1 MFHFCIPQTPFLLLL
16 HIINECTNN
25 ETHLH
30 QIHLGCCLKFLGC
43 YGNGASFHNA
53 SNLFKLSYGTALNF
67 VRKAIS
73 AILQLKEHVIKWP
86 DCSERLMIGKGYK
99 DEYMFPNC
107 IGVIDIT
114 IFPLAF
120 KPIQNRENY
129 FTRKLSLHCKCSRKN
144 ISNMI

>member
-86 DCSERLMIGKGYK
+86 DCSEWVMIGKGYK
-99 DEYMFPNC
+99 MIY
-107 IGVIDIT
+107 V
-114 IFPLAF
+114 PLHWSHW
-120 KPIQNRENY
+120 QNY
-129 FTRKLSLHCKCSRKN
+129 FSFSFQTNSKQRKLFYKKIIFTL
-144 ISNMI
+144 